1 LVNIKM
7 FEQYFLSIVISSIVT
22 YLIWIRSKKWLRK
35 KIKSQIH
42 SNSDKKLYWIF
53 FFLTL
58 IAHFALL
65 VSLVFFIDLLNF
77 VFK

>member
-1 LVNIKM
+1 M
-7 FEQYFLSIVISSIVT
+7 FEKYFLSIVISSIVT
-22 YLIWIRSKKWLRK
+22 YLVWIRSKEWLRK

-42 SNSDKKLYWIF
+42 SNNDKKLYWIF

-65 VSLVFFIDLLNF
+65 VSLIFFIDLFNF
-77 VFK
+77 IFK

>member
-1 LVNIKM
+1 M

-22 YLIWIRSKKWLRK
+22 YLVWIRSKKWLRK

-42 SNSDKKLYWIF
+42 SSTDKKLYWTF

-65 VSLVFFIDLLNF
+65 VSLVFFIDLFNF

>member
-1 LVNIKM
+1 M

-22 YLIWIRSKKWLRK
+22 YLVWIRSKKWLRK
-35 KIKSQIH
+35 NIKSQIH

-53 FFLTL
+53 FTLTL

-65 VSLVFFIDLLNF
+65 VSLVFLIDLFNF

>member
-1 LVNIKM
+1 M

-22 YLIWIRSKKWLRK
+22 YLVWIRSKKWLRK
-35 KIKSQIH
+35 KIKSQIQ

-65 VSLVFFIDLLNF
+65 VSLVFFIDLFNF

>member
-1 LVNIKM
+1 ML
-7 FEQYFLSIVISSIVT
+7 EQYFLPIVISSIVT
-22 YLIWIRSKKWLRK
+22 YLVWIRSKNWLRK

-42 SNSDKKLYWIF
+42 SKSDKKLYWVF
-53 FFLTL
+53 FLLTL

-65 VSLVFFIDLLNF
+65 ISLVFFIDLFNF

>member
-1 LVNIKM
+1 M
-7 FEQYFLSIVISSIVT
+7 FGQYFLSIVISSIVT
-22 YLIWIRSKKWLRK
+22 YLVWIRSKKWLRK
-35 KIKSQIH
+35 KIKSQIQ

-53 FFLTL
+53 FILTL

-65 VSLVFFIDLLNF
+65 VSLVFFIDLFNF